1 MRGGSGGDI
10 FSVDDEDEEEV
21 IDENTEEVM
30 ELGGIDIFNTS
41 VEKGGNNSRE
51 ENVNGASSVGA
62 GGGFSI
68 SSSPFSV
75 YWPQSLRETTD
86 SYTIAASPNLGILR
100 QAQSIASSPYLG
112 SKDSDIKSPLLYGHT
127 GGRKDEY
134 VDQLPNNQ
142 SLSTIEK
149 SSFLSLASV
158 VDTEAKPY
166 GCSLPQTVFNG
177 VNAFVGI
184 GLLSV
189 PSTVQEGGWAS
200 IGLLVAFAIVCY
212 YTGTLL
218 RKCLESNKDIMIYP
232 DIGQAA
238 FGGYGRLFLS
248 VGALSIL
255 QALKSSRMSELVK
268 IIFYIELYFSLV
280 EFIIL
285 EADNL
290 AKIFPSIYLHVGGL
304 YLSAKH
310 LLGILAAVFVLP
322 SCYLKDLSVI
332 SFLSAAGLVGAILTV
347 ISLVLVGVLDNIG
360 FDQTGPLVKLGGFP
374 YALGVFG
381 FCYAGHSV
389 LPNIYHSMSDKKD
402 FNKALI
408 ICFILATSIY
418 AAVAVVGFLM
428 FGEDT
433 ESQITLNLP
442 SKSVASQ
449 VAFWITVLSPMM
461 KYPLD
466 DTIFP

>member
-1 MRGGSGGDI
+1 MRGGGGGGDI

-21 IDENTEEVM
+21 LDENTEEVM
-30 ELGGIDIFNTS
+30 ELGGVDIFNTS

-51 ENVNGASSVGA
+51 ENVNAASSVGA
-62 GGGFSI
+62 GGGASSI

-100 QAQSIASSPYLG
+100 RAQSITSSPYLG
-112 SKDSDIKSPLLYGHT
+112 RKDSDIKSPLLYGYT
-127 GGRKDEY
+127 GGRKDES
-134 VDQLPNNQ
+134 VDQLSNNQ
-142 SLSTIEK
+142 SFSTIEK

-248 VGALSIL
+248 
-255 QALKSSRMSELVK
+255 

-360 FDQTGPLVKLGGFP
+360 FDQTGPLVKLSGFP

-408 ICFILATSIY
+408 ICFVLATSIY
-418 AAVAVVGFLM
+418 VAVAVVGFLM

-442 SKSVASQ
+442 SKSVPSQ

-461 KYPLD
+461 KYPLE
-466 DTIFP
+466 DTIFPLEIQEYILNISPAIHVS